1 MALIRLDVPAGVYR
15 NGTDLQSM
23 GRWRDASLIRWID
36 GTMQPVKGWRTR
48 SDTATNA
55 TPRGMVNWADNS
67 NDRWYATGTY
77 NKLYVYGG
85 GTGTQYDITPTGLA
99 TGREDA
105 VAFTGYGG
113 NTYGNYAY
121 GIARPDTSRI
131 QPATAWN
138 LQLWGE
144 YLLAN
149 NRDDGKVYEWQ
160 LDNTAIAAQVAN
172 APINN
177 KSIVVTEERFLMC
190 LGAGG
195 NVRKVQWSD
204 REDNTTWT
212 PSAQNEAGDLE
223 LSTEGEIM
231 AGVSVKGQTLILT
244 TRDAHVA
251 NYIGPPYVYGI
262 ERVGSACGLAANLA
276 YASVDAG
283 CFWMGVH
290 AFYVYSGGRVQEMPC
305 DVSDYVFNDI
315 NRAQISKAFAMSNGK
330 YGEIWWFYPSSDSTE
345 NNRYVAYNY
354 VENTW
359 SIGTMAR
366 SAGSDAGTFIY
377 PLMADPSN
385 NKIYEHEVGYEYN
398 GATPFAE
405 TGPIMLG
412 SGDNVVSV
420 TEMIP
425 DEKTQG
431 DVSAT
436 FKTRFY
442 PNGTERSYGPFS
454 MANPTNM
461 RFTGRQ
467 VRMRVDGARLA
478 DWRVGVNRLDAVA
491 GGRR

>member
-1 MALIRLDVPAGVYR
+1 MALIDQNIPAGVYR

-48 SDTATNA
+48 SDTATA
-55 TPRGMVNWADNS
+55 AKMRGMINWADNS
-67 NDRWYATGTY
+67 NDRWYAAGTY

-251 NYIGPPYVYGI
+251 NYIGPPD
-262 ERVGSACGLAANLA
+262 RK
-276 YASVDAG
+276 SV
-283 CFWMGVH
+283 V
-290 AFYVYSGGRVQEMPC
+290 
-305 DVSDYVFNDI
+305 
-315 NRAQISKAFAMSNGK
+315 
-330 YGEIWWFYPSSDSTE
+330 
-345 NNRYVAYNY
+345 
-354 VENTW
+354 
-359 SIGTMAR
+359 
-366 SAGSDAGTFIY
+366 
-377 PLMADPSN
+377 
-385 NKIYEHEVGYEYN
+385 
-398 GATPFAE
+398 
-405 TGPIMLG
+405 
-412 SGDNVVSV
+412 
-420 TEMIP
+420 
-425 DEKTQG
+425 
-431 DVSAT
+431 
-436 FKTRFY
+436 
-442 PNGTERSYGPFS
+442 
-454 MANPTNM
+454 
-461 RFTGRQ
+461 
-467 VRMRVDGARLA
+467 
-478 DWRVGVNRLDAVA
+478 
-491 GGRR
+491 

>member
-36 GTMQPVKGWRTR
+36 GTMQPVKGWRKR
-48 SDTATNA
+48 SDTATA
-55 TPRGMVNWADNS
+55 AITRGMTTWIDNS
-67 NDRWYATGTY
+67 SDRWIAAGTY
-77 NKLYVYGG
+77 NKLYVYNSAGN
-85 GTGTQYDITPTGLA
+85 QFDITPSGLTA
-99 TGREDA
+99 GREDA
-105 VAFTGYGG
+105 IAFTGYGG
-113 NTYGNYAY
+113 GLFGSYAY
-121 GIARPDTSRI
+121 GVARPDTVRI
-131 QPATAWN
+131 QPATAWA
-138 LQLWGE
+138 LQPWGE

-149 NRDDGKVYEWQ
+149 NEDDGKVYEWQ
-160 LDNTAIAAQVAN
+160 LNTGTIAAQVAN
-172 APINN
+172 APVNN
-177 KSIVVTEERFLMC
+177 RSIVVTAERFLMC

-195 NVRKVQWSD
+195 NPRLVQWSD

-212 PSAQNEAGDLE
+212 PSATNEAGDLE
-223 LSTEGEIM
+223 LQTSGQIM
-231 AGVSVKGQTLILT
+231 AGVNVRGQTLILT
-244 TRDAHVA
+244 TTDAHVA

-262 ERVGSACGLAANLA
+262 ERVGAACGLAANLA
-276 YASVDAG
+276 YAKVDAG

-290 AFYVYSGGRVQEMPC
+290 AFYAYTGGGVQEIQS

-315 NRAQISKAFAMSNGK
+315 NRAQISKAFAMSNGDF
-330 YGEIWWFYPSSDSTE
+330 GEIWWFYPSSSSNE
-345 NNRYVAYNY
+345 NNRYAVYNY

-359 SIGTMAR
+359 SIGELAR
-366 SAGSDAGTFIY
+366 TAGSDSGTFRQ
-377 PLMADPSN
+377 PMMFDPSDK
-385 NKIYEHEVGYEYN
+385 KIYEHEIGFEY
-398 GATPFAE
+398 GGLTPFAE

-412 SGDNVVSV
+412 TGDNVISV

-454 MANPTNM
+454 MANPTSM

-478 DWRVGVNRLDAVA
+478 DWRVGINRLDTVA